1 MKRKF
6 FIAFTV
12 ILLSISLAGC
22 GKADMEGIILEV
34 TENEILLSENLS
46 LDKYE
51 DIKNKSISEIQG
63 EEKGIPLIYLAYD
76 NTEERSKGDEVK
88 VWIDGDVFVS
98 YPEKAKA
105 KKIQLKK

>member
-51 DIKNKSISEIQG
+51 DIKNKSISEIQE

-76 NTEERSKGDEVK
+76 NTEEWSKGDEVK
-88 VWIDGDVFVS
+88 D
-98 YPEKAKA
+98 
-105 KKIQLKK
+105 